1 MNNTYTAKELVTAAK
16 GEAGTLDADEVA
28 AERARGATLIDVR
41 EPGEWSQGRIA
52 GAVHIP
58 RGTLEFKIGNAISN
72 KDARIVT
79 YCAAGSRAAL
89 AAATLKQMGYAG
101 AIASVAGFDGLV
113 THGLPVEG
121 DEEAGSDDD

>member
-1 MNNTYTAKELVTAAK
+1 MKTAYTAKEFVTAAK
-16 GEAGTLDADEVA
+16 GEAGTLDADEVSA
-28 AERARGATLIDVR
+28 ARDQGAMLIDVR

-58 RGTLEFKIGNAISN
+58 RGTLEFKIGDAISD

-101 AIASVAGFDGLV
+101 AIASEAGFDGLAK
-113 THGLPVEG
+113 HGLPVE
-121 DEEAGSDDD
+121 DDGEPGGEDD